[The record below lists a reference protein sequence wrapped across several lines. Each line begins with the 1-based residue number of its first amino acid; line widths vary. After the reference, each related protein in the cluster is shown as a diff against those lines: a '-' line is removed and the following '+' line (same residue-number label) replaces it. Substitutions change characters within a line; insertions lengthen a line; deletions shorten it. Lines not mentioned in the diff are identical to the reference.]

1 MIHLTQFVN
10 NSGNTGTRINYESG
24 RVNSQSFVG
33 KVLLQIKCNFEL
45 N

>member
-10 NSGNTGTRINYESG
+10 NSGNTGTRINYKSG
-24 RVNSQSFVG
+24 TVNWKSFVG
-33 KVLLQIKCNFEL
+33 KVWLRIKCKFEL